1 MLMAGP
7 KRRVRAGEVNLEV
20 LEADGGGQPLLLVHG
35 FCGAKEDFAEALPLL
50 AGRGWHGVVPDLRG
64 HGESAAPAGTAA
76 YGLATFASDVVALAD
91 AQGWPRFSL
100 LGHSMGGM
108 VAQLVA
114 LARPQRLDSLVLMDT
129 SHGPVKG
136 LDAGL
141 IDVAKAIVAE
151 GGTAALVKAQ
161 QETEGPLDT
170 PAHQRLLAER
180 AGYREFCDGK
190 TLAASADM
198 WLGTVDEMLGQEHRL
213 GALADLRVPT
223 LVLVGEQD
231 EPFGG
236 DAQGLARAIPG
247 ARLAVLTAGPG
258 VTNGVSAITT
268 AHMNGSPLVV
278 RAGRAPQSRWGSG
291 SLQELD
297 HVPIVAS
304 VTKLATTATS
314 TGDIPKLVAEAVATA
329 LTPHPAPVC
338 G

>member
-35 FCGAKEDFAEALPLL
+35 FCGAKEDFAEAVPLL
-50 AGRGWHGVVPDLRG
+50 SERGWHAVVPDLRG
-64 HGESAAPAGTAA
+64 HGESDAPPGTDA
-76 YGLATFASDVVALAD
+76 YGLATFASDVAALAD
-91 AQGWPRFSL
+91 ALGWPRFSL

-114 LARPQRLDSLVLMDT
+114 LAHPQRLDSLVLMDT

-170 PAHQRLLAER
+170 PAHRRLLAER

-198 WLGTVDEMLGQEHRL
+198 WLGTVDEMLGQEDRL

-223 LVLVGEQD
+223 LVIVGEQD
-231 EPFGG
+231 EPFRG
-236 DAQGLARAIPG
+236 DAQGLARGIPG
-247 ARLAVLTAGPG
+247 ARLALIADAG
-258 VTNGVSAITT
+258 
-268 AHMNGSPLVV
+268 HSPQFEAQEPWWQALSGFLDEVV
-278 RAGRAPQSRWGSG
+278 RRR
-291 SLQELD
+291 
-297 HVPIVAS
+297 VPR
-304 VTKLATTATS
+304 
-314 TGDIPKLVAEAVATA
+314 
-329 LTPHPAPVC
+329 
-338 G
+338 